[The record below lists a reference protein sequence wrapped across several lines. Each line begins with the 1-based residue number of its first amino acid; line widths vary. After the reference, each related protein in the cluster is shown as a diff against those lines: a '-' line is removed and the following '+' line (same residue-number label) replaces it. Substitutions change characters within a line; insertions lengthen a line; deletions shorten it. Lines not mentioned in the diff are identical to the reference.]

1 MIILGVDPAISHI
14 GWGVIS
20 SVGNQVK
27 YIASGVIDTNPKD
40 ELHMRLAVISSAI
53 EFIISEYKP
62 DLVAMEE
69 VFVNK
74 NPLSS
79 IKLSH
84 ARGAIMAMIGK
95 ASIKLEEFAPNRI
108 KKTVVGA
115 GKAEKEQVLHMVNI
129 LFPTA
134 KIKKLDESD
143 AIAIAYTGSVYC
155 PNKNC

>member
-1 MIILGVDPAISHI
+1 MIILGIDPAISHI

-20 SVGNQVK
+20 SIGNQVK
-27 YIASGVIDTNPKD
+27 YIASGVINTNPKD
-40 ELHMRLAVISSAI
+40 ALENRLAVISREI
-53 EFIISEYKP
+53 EFIISSHNP
-62 DLVAMEE
+62 DLVALEE
-69 VFVNK
+69 VFINK

-84 ARGAIMAMIGK
+84 ARGAIMAMVGR

-115 GKAEKEQVLHMVNI
+115 GKAQKEQVLHMVNI

-134 KIKKLDESD
+134 KIQKLDESD

-155 PNKNC
+155 PNNR